1 MTEALSVSQHFLMS
15 ATDRATSNRIEASAD
30 HGGAD
35 VLYMGF
41 RTFRW
46 FVAENLKRVNDD
58 SKT

>member
-1 MTEALSVSQHFLMS
+1 MA
-15 ATDRATSNRIEASAD
+15 ATDRATSNRIETSPD

>member
-1 MTEALSVSQHFLMS
+1 MA
-15 ATDRATSNRIEASAD
+15 ATDRATSNRIETSPD

-46 FVAENLKRVNDD
+46 FVAEILKRVNHD